1 MKTSLPQAHPIPIAL
16 LILSLGL
23 SACSPEAPPE
33 NPPPPTVST
42 LTLETR
48 AVTLEEE
55 LPGRVSALR
64 TAEIRPQVGGIVVRR
79 LFEQGAEVQAGQTL
93 FQINPAPFKAE
104 ADSAASALKRAEAA
118 AARAKLQVDRLKPL
132 VDADAVSQQLFDDAL
147 SQFNQ
152 SSADVAQAKAALAR
166 RQLDLDFATIRS
178 PIAGRIGEEL
188 VTEGALVG
196 QSDANPMARV
206 QQIDQVYVDVRQPA
220 SMLEAIRKSAG
231 QSAAS
236 DGGKDGNVKILDA
249 QGNPY
254 PVSGHILFSG
264 INVDAGTGDVVI
276 RIRVNNPERHL
287 LPGMFVRA
295 RVPQGGDIQGLL
307 VPQQAVSR
315 SSTGQAQVWVVGQDG
330 KAGPKNVEL
339 GKLVERQ
346 YLVRSGLVAGERVIV
361 EGQDRLQPGMPVST
375 QPWALAADGKT
386 VTQ

>member
-1 MKTSLPQAHPIPIAL
+1 MKKSLPQLRPFLVSLFAL
-16 LILSLGL
+16 TLA
-23 SACSPEAPPE
+23 ACGGGEPPQE
-33 NPPPPTVST
+33 MPPPIVSSIVV
-42 LTLETR
+42 ETR
-48 AVTLEEE
+48 PVHLEDE

-64 TAEIRPQVGGIVVRR
+64 TAEIRPQVGGIVLRR
-79 LFEQGAEVQAGQTL
+79 LFEQGAEVQAGQPL

-104 ADSAASALKRAEAA
+104 VDSAASALKRAIAA
-118 AARAKLQVDRLKPL
+118 MERAKLQVDRLKPL

-147 SQFNQ
+147 SQYNQ

-188 VTEGALVG
+188 VTEGALVS

-231 QSAAS
+231 QSASS

-315 SSTGQAQVWVVGQDG
+315 SSTGQARVWVVGQG
-330 KAGPKNVEL
+330 GQAGVKNVEL

-346 YLVRSGLVAGERVIV
+346 YLVRSGLAAGERVIV
-361 EGQDRLQPGMPVST
+361 EGQDRLQPGMPVSA

-386 VTQ
+386 VAP

>member
-1 MKTSLPQAHPIPIAL
+1 MKKSLPLLRPFLTSLFSI
-16 LILSLGL
+16 SLA
-23 SACSPEAPPE
+23 ACGGGEAPQETPS
-33 NPPPPTVST
+33 PIVST
-42 LTLETR
+42 IVVETR
-48 AVTLEEE
+48 PVHLEDE

-64 TAEIRPQVGGIVVRR
+64 TAEIRPQVGGIVLRR
-79 LFEQGAEVQAGQTL
+79 LFEQGAEVQAGQPL
-93 FQINPAPFKAE
+93 FQINPAPFRAE
-104 ADSAASALKRAEAA
+104 VDSAASALKRAVAA
-118 AARAKLQVDRLKPL
+118 MERAKLQVDRLKPL
-132 VDADAVSQQLFDDAL
+132 VDADAVSQQLFDDAF
-147 SQFNQ
+147 SQYNQ
-152 SSADVAQAKAALAR
+152 SSADVAQARATLAR

-231 QSAAS
+231 QSAS
-236 DGGKDGNVKILDA
+236 GDGGKNGNVKILDA

-295 RVPQGGDIQGLL
+295 RVPQGADIQGLL

-315 SSTGQAQVWVVGQDG
+315 SSTGQAQVWVVALGD
-330 KAGPKNVEL
+330 KAEVKNVEL

-346 YLVRSGLVAGERVIV
+346 YLVRSGLAAGERIIV
-361 EGQDRLQPGMPVST
+361 EGQDRLQPGMSVSP
-375 QPWALAADGKT
+375 QSWALAADGKT
-386 VTQ
+386 VRP

>member
-1 MKTSLPQAHPIPIAL
+1 MKASLP
-16 LILSLGL
+16 
-23 SACSPEAPPE
+23 
-33 NPPPPTVST
+33 
-42 LTLETR
+42 
-48 AVTLEEE
+48 E
-55 LPGRVSALR
+55 L
-64 TAEIRPQVGGIVVRR
+64 
-79 LFEQGAEVQAGQTL
+79 
-93 FQINPAPFKAE
+93 
-104 ADSAASALKRAEAA
+104 EAA
-118 AARAKLQVDRLKPL
+118 ATIARLGGFRPAARALN
-132 VDADAVSQQLFDDAL
+132 VSSSAL
-147 SQFNQ
+147 SH
-152 SSADVAQAKAALAR
+152 AVAALESRLGVRLFNRTTRSVALTAAGEAFVADIAPALAAIDGAVERVRESQAQPTGMLRLNTSLGAAR
-166 RQLDLDFATIRS
+166 LLLEPLLLEYLRRYPGMSL
-178 PIAGRIGEEL
+178 EL

-231 QSAAS
+231 QSASS

-315 SSTGQAQVWVVGQDG
+315 SSTGQARVWVVGQDG
-330 KAGPKNVEL
+330 KAGVKNVEL

-346 YLVRSGLVAGERVIV
+346 YLVRSGLAAGERVIV
-361 EGQDRLQPGMPVST
+361 EGQDRLQPGMPVSA

-386 VTQ
+386 VAP

>member
-1 MKTSLPQAHPIPIAL
+1 MKKSLPQLRPFLVSLFAL
-16 LILSLGL
+16 TLA
-23 SACSPEAPPE
+23 ACGGGEPPQE
-33 NPPPPTVST
+33 MPPPIVST
-42 LTLETR
+42 IVVETR
-48 AVTLEEE
+48 PVHLEDE

-64 TAEIRPQVGGIVVRR
+64 TAEIRPQVGGIVLRR
-79 LFEQGAEVQAGQTL
+79 LFEQGAEVQAGQPL

-104 ADSAASALKRAEAA
+104 VDSAASALKRAIAA
-118 AARAKLQVDRLKPL
+118 MERAKLQVDRLKPL

-147 SQFNQ
+147 SQYNQ

-231 QSAAS
+231 QSASS

-287 LPGMFVRA
+287 LPGTFVRA
-295 RVPQGGDIQGLL
+295 KVPQGGDIQGLL

-315 SSTGQAQVWVVGQDG
+315 SSTGQARIWVVGQDG
-330 KAGPKNVEL
+330 KAGVKNVEL

-346 YLVRSGLVAGERVIV
+346 YLVRNGLVAGERVIV
-361 EGQDRLQPGMPVST
+361 EGQDRLQPGMPVSA

-386 VTQ
+386 VAP

>member
-1 MKTSLPQAHPIPIAL
+1 MKKSLPQLRPFLVSLFAL
-16 LILSLGL
+16 TLA
-23 SACSPEAPPE
+23 ACGGGEAPQE
-33 NPPPPTVST
+33 MPPPIVST
-42 LTLETR
+42 IVVETR
-48 AVTLEEE
+48 PVHLEDE

-64 TAEIRPQVGGIVVRR
+64 TAEIRPQVGGIVLRR
-79 LFEQGAEVQAGQTL
+79 LFEQGAEVQAGQPL

-104 ADSAASALKRAEAA
+104 VDSAASALKRAIAA
-118 AARAKLQVDRLKPL
+118 MERAKLQVDRLKPL

-147 SQFNQ
+147 SQYNQ
-152 SSADVAQAKAALAR
+152 SSADVAQAKATLAR

-231 QSAAS
+231 QSASS

-295 RVPQGGDIQGLL
+295 KVPQGGDMQGLL
-307 VPQQAVSR
+307 VAQQAVSR
-315 SSTGQAQVWVVGQDG
+315 SSTGQARVWVVGQDG
-330 KAGPKNVEL
+330 KAGVKNVEL

-346 YLVRSGLVAGERVIV
+346 YLVRSGLAAGERVIV
-361 EGQDRLQPGMPVST
+361 EGQDRLQPGMPVSP

-386 VTQ
+386 VAP

>member
-1 MKTSLPQAHPIPIAL
+1 MKKSLPQLRPFLVSLFAL
-16 LILSLGL
+16 TLA
-23 SACSPEAPPE
+23 ACGGGEAPQE
-33 NPPPPTVST
+33 MPPPIVST
-42 LTLETR
+42 IVVETR
-48 AVTLEEE
+48 PVHLEDE

-64 TAEIRPQVGGIVVRR
+64 TAEIRPQVGGIVLRR
-79 LFEQGAEVQAGQTL
+79 LFEQGAEVQAGQPL
-93 FQINPAPFKAE
+93 FQINPAPFRAE
-104 ADSAASALKRAEAA
+104 VDSAASALKRAVAA
-118 AARAKLQVDRLKPL
+118 MERAKLQVDRLKPL

-147 SQFNQ
+147 SQYNQ

-231 QSAAS
+231 QSASS

-276 RIRVNNPERHL
+276 L

-295 RVPQGGDIQGLL
+295 KVPQGGDIQGLL

-315 SSTGQAQVWVVGQDG
+315 SSTGQAQIWVVGQDG
-330 KAGPKNVEL
+330 KAGVKNVEL

-346 YLVRSGLVAGERVIV
+346 YLVRSGLAAGERVIV
-361 EGQDRLQPGMPVST
+361 EGQDRLQPGMPVSA

-386 VTQ
+386 VAP

>member
-1 MKTSLPQAHPIPIAL
+1 MKKSLPQLRPFLVSLFAL
-16 LILSLGL
+16 TLA
-23 SACSPEAPPE
+23 ACGGGEPPQE
-33 NPPPPTVST
+33 MPPPIVST
-42 LTLETR
+42 IVVETR
-48 AVTLEEE
+48 PVHLEDE

-64 TAEIRPQVGGIVVRR
+64 TAEIRPQVGGIVLRR
-79 LFEQGAEVQAGQTL
+79 LFEQGAEVQAGQPL

-104 ADSAASALKRAEAA
+104 VDSAASALKRAVAA
-118 AARAKLQVDRLKPL
+118 MERAKLQVDRLKPL

-147 SQFNQ
+147 SQYNQ

-231 QSAAS
+231 QTAAS
-236 DGGKDGNVKILDA
+236 DGSKEGNVKILDA

-295 RVPQGGDIQGLL
+295 KVPQGGDIQGLL

-315 SSTGQAQVWVVGQDG
+315 SSTGQAQLWVVGQDS
-330 KAGPKNVEL
+330 KATVKNVEL

-346 YLVRSGLVAGERVIV
+346 YLVHNGLSAGEQVIV
-361 EGQDRLQPGMPVST
+361 EGQDRMQPGMPVSA
-375 QPWALAADGKT
+375 QPWTLAADGKT
-386 VTQ
+386 VAQ

>member
-1 MKTSLPQAHPIPIAL
+1 MKKSLPQLRPFL
-16 LILSLGL
+16 VSLF
-23 SACSPEAPPE
+23 
-33 NPPPPTVST
+33 T
-42 LTLETR
+42 LTLAACGGGEAPQEMPPPIVSTIVVETR
-48 AVTLEEE
+48 PVHLEDE

-64 TAEIRPQVGGIVVRR
+64 TAEIRPQVGGIVLRR
-79 LFEQGAEVQAGQTL
+79 LFEQGAEVQAGQPL

-104 ADSAASALKRAEAA
+104 VDSAASALKRAVAA
-118 AARAKLQVDRLKPL
+118 MERAKLQVDRLKPL

-147 SQFNQ
+147 SQYNQ

-231 QSAAS
+231 QSASS
-236 DGGKDGNVKILDA
+236 DGGKEGNVKILDA

-295 RVPQGGDIQGLL
+295 KVPQGGDIQGLL

-315 SSTGQAQVWVVGQDG
+315 SSTGQAQIWVVGQDG
-330 KAGPKNVEL
+330 KAGVKNVEL

-346 YLVRSGLVAGERVIV
+346 YLVRSGLAAGERVIV
-361 EGQDRLQPGMPVST
+361 EGQDRLQPGMPVSA

-386 VTQ
+386 VAP

>member
-1 MKTSLPQAHPIPIAL
+1 M
-16 LILSLGL
+16 
-23 SACSPEAPPE
+23 
-33 NPPPPTVST
+33 
-42 LTLETR
+42 
-48 AVTLEEE
+48 
-55 LPGRVSALR
+55 PGRVSALR
-64 TAEIRPQVGGIVVRR
+64 TAEIRPQVGGIVLRR
-79 LFEQGAEVQAGQTL
+79 LFEQGAEVQAGQPL

-104 ADSAASALKRAEAA
+104 VDSAASALKRAIAA
-118 AARAKLQVDRLKPL
+118 MERAKLQVDRLKPL

-147 SQFNQ
+147 SQYNQ

-231 QSAAS
+231 QSASS

-315 SSTGQAQVWVVGQDG
+315 SSTGQARVWVVGQDG
-330 KAGPKNVEL
+330 KAGVKNVEL

-346 YLVRSGLVAGERVIV
+346 YLVRSGLAAGERVIV
-361 EGQDRLQPGMPVST
+361 EGQDRLQPGMPVSA

-386 VTQ
+386 VAP

>member
-1 MKTSLPQAHPIPIAL
+1 MKKSLPQLRPFLVSLFAL
-16 LILSLGL
+16 TLA
-23 SACSPEAPPE
+23 ACGGGEPPQE
-33 NPPPPTVST
+33 MPPPIVSSIVV
-42 LTLETR
+42 ETR
-48 AVTLEEE
+48 PVHLEDE

-64 TAEIRPQVGGIVVRR
+64 TAEIRPQVGGIVLRR
-79 LFEQGAEVQAGQTL
+79 LFEQGAEVQAGQPL

-104 ADSAASALKRAEAA
+104 VDSAASALKRAVAA
-118 AARAKLQVDRLKPL
+118 MERAKLQVDRLKPL

-147 SQFNQ
+147 SQYNQ

-231 QSAAS
+231 QTAAS
-236 DGGKDGNVKILDA
+236 DGSKEGNVKILDA

-295 RVPQGGDIQGLL
+295 KVPQGGDIQGLL

-315 SSTGQAQVWVVGQDG
+315 SSTGQAQLWVVGKDG
-330 KAGPKNVEL
+330 KATVKNVEL

-346 YLVRSGLVAGERVIV
+346 YLVHSGLAAGEQVIV
-361 EGQDRLQPGMPVST
+361 EGQDRMQPGMPVSA
-375 QPWALAADGKT
+375 QPWTLAADGKT
-386 VTQ
+386 VAQ